1 MVRIADGDSF
11 AVARSSGAPMEEI
24 RIFGIDAPERSQPWS
39 RRSREALSERMFGK
53 VVRIEPV
60 ERDRYDRIVARV
72 HADGV
77 PVGDQQV
84 REGHAWVFRR
94 YTRSKLLLALEAEAR
109 AARRG
114 LWALP
119 EEQIPPWEWRR
130 GVPQPAAAPQA
141 LVPESSGFTCGGKTY
156 CREMRSCAEA
166 RFHLTQCGLVHLD
179 GDRDGA
185 PCETLCS
192 R

>member
-1 MVRIADGDSF
+1 VKDGDSF
-11 AVARSSGAPMEEI
+11 DASRVAGGAEEI

-39 RRSREALSERMFGK
+39 KRAREALAERVLGK
-53 VVRIEPV
+53 TVRIEPV
-60 ERDRYDRIVARV
+60 ENDDYGRLVARV
-72 HADGV
+72 TADGAC
-77 PVGDQQV
+77 VGCELV
-84 REGHAWVFRR
+84 RDGHAWVYRH
-94 YTRSKLLLALEAEAR
+94 YAKDPALIALEDEAR

-119 EEQIPPWEWRR
+119 PNERVPPWDWRR
-130 GVPQPAAAPQA
+130 GRREAAALPLLA
-141 LVPESSGFTCGGKTY
+141 PPTEGFACDGKTY

-166 RFHLTQCGLVHLD
+166 RFHLEQCGLARLD
-179 GDRDGA
+179 GDGDGV